1 MRYKTPRG
9 PGRQKKVKNL
19 IKLDD
24 GSLKNQHGVVFT
36 EAEKKAL
43 VSAVNSANRKRREML
58 KMEAR
63 LPRMDLGKDTGDT
76 VASRQRMGQES
87 DFIIQPKTKSLQ
99 RFETK
104 EEYNRYMTNLQRV
117 NKRDYIS
124 ERVKLYKRNHIKAI
138 ERELGKEESKDIVM
152 KIRMMKQ
159 KEYMEKVASEDEA
172 LEIKFVYT
180 HDDQAI
186 RREQLRQALGM
197 KSKEEF
203 LPNETM

>member
-1 MRYKTPRG
+1 MSYNQRKK
-9 PGRQKKVKNL
+9 GRRKNVPNMQR
-19 IKLDD
+19 IGDD
-24 GSLKNQHGVVFT
+24 LLKNQHGVVFT

-58 KMEAR
+58 KMEGR

-76 VASRQRMGQES
+76 IASRQRMGQES

-99 RFETK
+99 RFKTK
-104 EEYNRYMTNLQRV
+104 EDYDRYMTNLQRV

-138 ERELGKEESKDIVM
+138 ERELGKEEPKDIVM

-159 KEYMEKVASEDEA
+159 KDYMEKVASEEEA
-172 LEIKFVYT
+172 LEIGFVYS
-180 HDDQAI
+180 HDDRASK
-186 RREQLRQALGM
+186 REQMRQALGM

-203 LPNETM
+203 LPTESM